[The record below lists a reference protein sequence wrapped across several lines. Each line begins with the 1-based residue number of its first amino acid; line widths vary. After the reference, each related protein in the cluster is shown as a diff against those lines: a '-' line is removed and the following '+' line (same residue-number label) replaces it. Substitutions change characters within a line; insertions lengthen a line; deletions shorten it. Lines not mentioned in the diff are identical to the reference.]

1 MAEGNKIPTTRRRVL
16 KAIVGLPV
24 LGAFTIASIR
34 NVRYNAQ
41 RAVDIAGELG
51 LNNLSIQ
58 NTYGVGGENNELLR
72 IGIIGFGSR
81 AIALANG
88 LGYIH
93 PDDAERRGEGAW
105 MDNWNAQKDL
115 NVAITG
121 ICEVF
126 DLRAKS
132 GLETFSNPLHPG
144 GARHHELPVKRY
156 LDYREM
162 LEDKEIDAVVI
173 ATPDHWHAKM
183 TIEAIQAGKHVYCEK
198 CISRTEE
205 ELYNVY
211 DVVNKSDY
219 VYQLGHQIAKNRV
232 FQQAREIIKRGV
244 LGNISMVETT
254 TNRNTARGAWIR
266 HKDSDGNLLPGN
278 TDTIDWKQWLG
289 PAPEVPFSKDRY
301 YNWTKWF
308 DYGTGILG
316 QLFSHEFDAFNQ
328 LLEIGIPE
336 SVMASGGTYYWKDG
350 RDIPDLIQA
359 VFQYPD
365 HGLTLTYSGN
375 LVNSFHRSRKIM
387 GRDATMELGGTL
399 QITADGNSDRYKKL
413 IEKGAISTDSPMITM
428 DPFQS
433 DVDAVSSATE
443 AYYASRGLTYTFI
456 DGKKLDVTHLH
467 IAEWVDCIRNGGVPS
482 GNIDKSFDEGVAIQM
497 AQKSYKEKREV
508 YWDADKRR
516 IV

>member
-1 MAEGNKIPTTRRRVL
+1 MTEGDKIPTSRRRVL
-16 KAIVGLPV
+16 KALIGLPV
-24 LGAFTIASIR
+24 LGAFTVASIR
-34 NVRYNAQ
+34 NARYYVQ
-41 RAVDIAGELG
+41 RTVDIAEELG
-51 LNNLSIQ
+51 LKNLSIS
-58 NTYGVGGENNELLR
+58 NTYGVKGGDKDLLR

-93 PDDAERRGEGAW
+93 PKDAERRKDGTW

-126 DLRAKS
+126 DLRAQS
-132 GLETFSNPLHPG
+132 GLETFSNSLHPG
-144 GARHHELPVKRY
+144 GAEHHGLPVKRY
-156 LDYREM
+156 PDYREM
-162 LEDKEIDAVVI
+162 LADKEIDAVVI

-205 ELYNVY
+205 EVYNVY
-211 DVVNKSDY
+211 DVVKKSDR
-219 VYQLGHQIAKNRV
+219 VYQLGHQIVKNRV
-232 FQQAREIIKRGV
+232 FQQAREIIKRGI
-244 LGNISMVETT
+244 LGDVTMVETN

-266 HKDSDGNLLPGN
+266 HKDSDGNLLPGD

-289 PAPEVPFSKDRY
+289 PAPQVPFSKDRY
-301 YNWTKWF
+301 YNWTKWY
-308 DYGTGILG
+308 DYGTGVLG
-316 QLFSHEFDAFNQ
+316 QLFSHEFDAVNQ
-328 LLEIGIPE
+328 LLDIGIPE
-336 SVMASGGTYYWKDG
+336 SVMASGGTYHWKDG
-350 RDIPDLIQA
+350 RDIPDLLQA

-365 HGLTLTYSGN
+365 HGLILTYSAN
-375 LVNSFHRSRKIM
+375 LANSFQRSRKIM

-399 QITADGNSDRYKKL
+399 QITADGESDRYKKW
-413 IEKGAISTDSPMITM
+413 IEKGAISTDSPMVTV
-428 DPFQS
+428 DPFLS
-433 DVDAVSSATE
+433 EIDAISSATE

-467 IAEWVDCIRNGGVPS
+467 LAEWVDCIRYGGVPS
-482 GNIDKSFDEGVAIQM
+482 ANIDRSFDEGVTIQM
-497 AQKSYKEKREV
+497 AHKSFKENRAV
-508 YWDADKRR
+508 FWDANKRR